1 MPPLR
6 GELISLRL
14 VHSADIDSLFELL
27 NDLGTRGALGHFL
40 KSETDI
46 RRRFEQDGYWSG
58 NSGML
63 LMIDAATDIVGW
75 IAFTPVIYYF
85 HGYEISYQVFG
96 EQYSD
101 QGYATEALGLLTDYL
116 FSTKLM
122 ARLQLSIRP
131 DNLASRRVAEKCGY
145 TQEGVMRSIAF
156 SQGRFQDMELWS
168 ITRPMYESM

>member
-14 VHSADIDSLFELL
+14 VRSGDIDGLFELL
-27 NDLGTRGALGHFL
+27 NDLSTRGALGHFL
-40 KSETDI
+40 KSETGI
-46 RRRFEQDGYWSG
+46 RRRFEEDGYWSD

-63 LMIDAATDIVGW
+63 LMIDTAADIVGW
-75 IAFTPVIYYF
+75 IAFTPVVFYF

-96 EQYSD
+96 EQYSGK
-101 QGYATEALGLLTDYL
+101 GYATEALALLTDYL

-122 ARLQLSIRP
+122 NRLQLSIRP

-145 TQEGVMRSIAF
+145 TKEGVMRSIAF
-156 SQGRFQDMELWS
+156 SHGRFHDMELWS
-168 ITRPMYESM
+168 ITRRMYESM